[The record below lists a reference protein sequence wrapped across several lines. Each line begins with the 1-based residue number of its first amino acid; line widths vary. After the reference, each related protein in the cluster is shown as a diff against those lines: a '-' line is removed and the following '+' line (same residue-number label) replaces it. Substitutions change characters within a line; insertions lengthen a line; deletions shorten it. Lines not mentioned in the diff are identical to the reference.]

1 MNNPKF
7 NQSVSTVSKFSPS
20 GTLKKKQ
27 VLTPIKDGRLARMD
41 FKNPYDD
48 ISAESYSIKSQLAN
62 GGNLQQVPR
71 MKLEGVHGSDK
82 VRAAADKMMS
92 NSKSE

>member
-1 MNNPKF
+1 MIYF
-7 NQSVSTVSKFSPS
+7 NVLSSSVSRKSPA
-20 GTLKKKQ
+20 GVVQKKKS
-27 VLTPIKDGRLARMD
+27 LIPIKEGRMAHMD
-41 FKNPYDD
+41 FKNPYED

-71 MKLEGVHGSDK
+71 LKLEGVYGSDK
-82 VRAAADKMMS
+82 VRSSLEKMML